1 MSLTA
6 EQLAARRM
14 GIGGSEIA
22 AVLGESRFA
31 SPFDVWL
38 SKTQGW
44 RQEENEDMRRG
55 TFLEAGIADWYA
67 QRLGV
72 VGRLKECSTVIHAS
86 QSLAMCTPDRLVLF
100 DIVPERRILSIKSP
114 RRKSEAW
121 GEEFS
126 DRIPQEYA
134 LQLQW
139 EFLVLSS
146 HMKIDAEMH
155 LAALLD
161 GELVVYSVEP
171 DKELQQ
177 WMLEYATSWW
187 KRHVVANVAPP
198 LDGSSQAAAW
208 LKSKY
213 PQDVG
218 ARRDA
223 TPHEIRLML
232 ELEMRER
239 EFDEAD
245 SQVELAR
252 SHLKMSMMDVARIT
266 APNGTV
272 TWKADKNGKRS
283 FKTNWRKS

>member
-1 MSLTA
+1 MSLTP
-6 EQLAARRM
+6 EQIEIRRT

-55 TFLEAGIADWYA
+55 TFLEGGIADWYA
-67 QRLGV
+67 QRFSL
-72 VGRLKECSTVIHAS
+72 VGKLDEHGTIKHAT
-86 QSLAMCTPDRLVLF
+86 QPLAMCTPDRLVRF
-100 DIVPERRILSIKSP
+100 NIIPERRILSIKSP
-114 RRKSEAW
+114 RRRSDAW
-121 GEEFS
+121 GDEFS

-139 EFLVLSS
+139 EYLVLNS
-146 HMKIDAEMH
+146 HMKLDAEMH

-161 GELVVYSVEP
+161 GELIVYSIEP
-171 DKELQQ
+171 DKELQK

-187 KRHVVANVAPP
+187 QRHVVANVAPP

-213 PQDVG
+213 PQDAG

-223 TPHEIRLML
+223 SPHEIRLML
-232 ELEMRER
+232 ELEMAER
-239 EFDEAD
+239 AFDDAD

-252 SHLKMSMMDVARIT
+252 SHLKMSMGDVARIT
-266 APNGTV
+266 APNGSI
-272 TWKADKNGKRS
+272 TWKVDKNGKRS